1 MHKILGCNNLKE
13 KRLKKEKEKELSF
26 WWAVGGGNLAQPGA
40 GRALARGCAGLAVA
54 QGGRRYGRTRG
65 TTSPHGPHARERGRG
80 ETAPAVDGGVNRPSV
95 GENPAA
101 SGLGGDSLPVT
112 RFLGN
117 GQAP

>member
-1 MHKILGCNNLKE
+1 VHKILRCNNLKE

-26 WWAVGGGNLAQPGA
+26 WWAMGGSDLA
-40 GRALARGCAGLAVA
+40 GRRARGCADPAAA
-54 QGGRRYGRTRG
+54 QGGRRRGRARG
-65 TTSPHGPHARERGRG
+65 TTSPRGPHARERGRG
-80 ETAPAVDGGVNRPSV
+80 GTAPAVDGGVNRPSA

-101 SGLGGDSLPVT
+101 GGLGGDSPPVT